1 MNRRAIVALLL
12 TTTAFAEPPTASPRN
27 VLQAA
32 VAKKNPIGGVL
43 WIENA
48 GTSEV
53 ILEGNRT
60 ASLTPE
66 PLTADTIFDV
76 ASLTK
81 VVATTPAV
89 LQLIESGKLRL
100 DAPISTYLHSFNGSG
115 REAITLRHLLTHTSG
130 LPAGIPREPAWA
142 GYDAA
147 IARAISGARWS
158 GPRFFGLAG
167 TGEGSANTLAKGT
180 SRKPSARRLGS
191 GTLKPERA
199 A

>member
-27 VLQAA
+27 VIPAA

-81 VVATTPAV
+81 VVATTPNPGPDGSLPQDFTETDLAQPVAILVGTEKYGLSDFWLNQADLRVRIPMLGRVNSLNVATSAALLIYEAV
-89 LQLIESGKLRL
+89 KQRRRPTTDDRSV
-100 DAPISTYLHSFNGSG
+100 PVV
-115 REAITLRHLLTHTSG
+115 
-130 LPAGIPREPAWA
+130 
-142 GYDAA
+142 
-147 IARAISGARWS
+147 
-158 GPRFFGLAG
+158 GP
-167 TGEGSANTLAKGT
+167 
-180 SRKPSARRLGS
+180 
-191 GTLKPERA
+191 
-199 A
+199 